1 MTSTAPVETSSTF
14 PAAPDRSRLLDAFF
28 SGRNERT
35 LAAYRAGLG
44 DFSAFAG
51 TVTAG
56 EAANGLLSGSLTRGS
71 PY

>member
-1 MTSTAPVETSSTF
+1 MTSTALVETSSTF

-44 DFSAFAG
+44 DRLTDARLALLK
-51 TVTAG
+51 TETAHG
-56 EAANGLLSGSLTRGS
+56 DEADGAPEG
-71 PY
+71 